1 MFFSDITI
9 FVFGLILGVICT
21 LLLKNRSNSIL
32 REENQIL
39 NLKIKHQDEIENER
53 NKAIDGASSPLKEA
67 FQDISNK
74 SLKQNSEN
82 FLRLAEENLSK
93 HQEISKSELKKR
105 ESAIQGLISP
115 IEKELNK
122 IQIQNSHLEQSRSQA
137 YGGIKAQLQEMQK
150 TNKSLFDET
159 NNLVN
164 ALKRPEV
171 RGRWG
176 EITLKRLVE
185 LAGMSEH
192 CDYGEQVYTKSEDAT
207 IRPDMIIKMPD
218 KRELVVDAKTS
229 TKAYLD
235 AMETSDTNKQK
246 MFLKKHSQN
255 VKDHIKKLSAKN
267 YWDQFEN
274 SPDFVILFIPG
285 DQFLSSA
292 LNEDNELIEFALS
305 NQVILATPTSFIAL
319 LKAIHYGW
327 RQHSLADNAQE
338 IRRLAEDLHSR
349 LFAFVNHIDKLG
361 NQLSSSVENYNKAIS
376 SLESRVLPGARK
388 FKELGANPKKTL
400 NKLNQ
405 IDVTTRKPN
414 KE

>member
-9 FVFGLILGVICT
+9 FFFGLVLGVICT

-39 NLKIKHQDEIENER
+39 NLKIKHQDELESER
-53 NKAIDGASSPLKEA
+53 NKAINAASSPLKEA

-93 HQEISKSELKKR
+93 HQEISKNELKKR
-105 ESAIQGLISP
+105 ENAIQGLISP

-192 CDYGEQVYTKSEDAT
+192 CDYGEQVHTKFEDAT
-207 IRPDMIIKMPD
+207 IEAGHD
-218 KRELVVDAKTS
+218 
-229 TKAYLD
+229 Y
-235 AMETSDTNKQK
+235 
-246 MFLKKHSQN
+246 
-255 VKDHIKKLSAKN
+255 KN
-267 YWDQFEN
+267 
-274 SPDFVILFIPG
+274 
-285 DQFLSSA
+285 A
-292 LNEDNELIEFALS
+292 
-305 NQVILATPTSFIAL
+305 
-319 LKAIHYGW
+319 
-327 RQHSLADNAQE
+327 
-338 IRRLAEDLHSR
+338 
-349 LFAFVNHIDKLG
+349 
-361 NQLSSSVENYNKAIS
+361 
-376 SLESRVLPGARK
+376 
-388 FKELGANPKKTL
+388 
-400 NKLNQ
+400 
-405 IDVTTRKPN
+405 
-414 KE
+414 